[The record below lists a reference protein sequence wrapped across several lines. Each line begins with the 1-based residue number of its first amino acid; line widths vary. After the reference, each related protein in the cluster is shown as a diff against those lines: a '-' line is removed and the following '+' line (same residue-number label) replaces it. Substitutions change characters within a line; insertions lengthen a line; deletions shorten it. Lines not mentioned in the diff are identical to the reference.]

1 MRSLLWPHCVDPAPA
16 LATLIGVPFRQGIAA
31 ASDSTPGSTVLS
43 VRASWCFPSG
53 YGEGF
58 LRRKRRAIQRL
69 QVWCRDF
76 VGVIRSGTIA
86 RGGRRT
92 MGALDRKALPRVSQ
106 RSAHRKR
113 RLSTTSGRGRS
124 FALNTA
130 SSILLPFGIPAIIL
144 LFWYC
149 AQFGVERDAG
159 EAPQCHTAMPYI
171 ALARTSARRN
181 VLRVSLLVLH
191 ATDKISF
198 RWSRRWS
205 GSSWSLAA
213 RAHSTSVLELD
224 AQKGRHAPHGGQR
237 ALASRVWW
245 GRVAVE
251 KGRCASYCW
260 RFFPWGF
267 LWSAPLRR
275 LGLLVATRLP
285 HPRRRAA

>member
-124 FALNTA
+124 FR
-130 SSILLPFGIPAIIL
+130 SQHGILHPAA
-144 LFWYC
+144 FRY
-149 AQFGVERDAG
+149 
-159 EAPQCHTAMPYI
+159 
-171 ALARTSARRN
+171 SRN
-181 VLRVSLLVLH
+181 NFALLVLCPIRRGAGRRGGAPMPH
-191 ATDKISF
+191 RDAVHRPRPHQREAERSQGVSLSSPCDGQNQF
-198 RWSRRWS
+198 QMEQALVWFLVEPRRSRPFHKRFGTLTPRRAGMRPTVAKEPSQAGCGGAVLLLKKEGALRTAGAFLHGAFS
-205 GSSWSLAA
+205 G
-213 RAHSTSVLELD
+213 
-224 AQKGRHAPHGGQR
+224 
-237 ALASRVWW
+237 
-245 GRVAVE
+245 
-251 KGRCASYCW
+251 
-260 RFFPWGF
+260 
-267 LWSAPLRR
+267 PLRC
-275 LGLLVATRLP
+275 GA
-285 HPRRRAA
+285 